1 MPVFLKSLLHKLE
14 KNIVIKTEIL
24 NYHLFLKKRE
34 GREEEKK
41 GGREGTI
48 RNEFHSTNINYNK
61 ERCKILEYRFINH
74 VVIVCVFH
82 GMSKI
87 IKDNS

>member
-34 GREEEKK
+34 GREEERKE
-41 GGREGTI
+41 GREGTI
-48 RNEFHSTNINYNK
+48 RNEFHSTNIN
-61 ERCKILEYRFINH
+61 
-74 VVIVCVFH
+74 
-82 GMSKI
+82 
-87 IKDNS
+87 

>member
-24 NYHLFLKKRE
+24 NYHLFLIKRE
-34 GREEEKK
+34 GREEERK

-61 ERCKILEYRFINH
+61 ERCKILEYLFINL
-74 VVIVCVFH
+74 VVIVCVCH